1 MLSRGRIPRGDRVKR
16 DAVIIPRAPRAK
28 KRMSCEIN
36 VNDARY
42 TGIVVDVSASGLF
55 VQTSVKPSPGIV
67 AVLRLSLPGGKEP
80 VAMKARVA
88 RKRMVPRELL
98 AVAGGGVGFAIIE
111 PSEAY
116 LDYVAAISPEQ
127 AEAVAR
133 QRAKNRGKGGKPSG
147 SAAAGAVG
155 AAGARPPERA
165 AGGKAPDGK
174 REEAPKRFRIH
185 AVETSTGRKNS
196 FLVTCASEQEASD
209 QVLEQ
214 LGDEWKVLFIER
226 A

>member
-1 MLSRGRIPRGDRVKR
+1 
-16 DAVIIPRAPRAK
+16 
-28 KRMSCEIN
+28 
-36 VNDARY
+36 
-42 TGIVVDVSASGLF
+42 
-55 VQTSVKPSPGIV
+55 
-67 AVLRLSLPGGKEP
+67 
-80 VAMKARVA
+80 MKARVA
-88 RKRMVPRELL
+88 RKKMVPRELL
-98 AVAGGGVGFAIIE
+98 AVAGGGVGFAITE
-111 PSEAY
+111 PDEAY
-116 LDYVAAISPEQ
+116 LDYVAELSPEH

-133 QRAKNRGKGGKPSG
+133 ERAKNRGKGGKSAG
-147 SAAAGAVG
+147 SAAAGAG
-155 AAGARPPERA
+155 GARPPGRA

-196 FLVTCASEQEASD
+196 YLVTCASEQEASD

>member
-1 MLSRGRIPRGDRVKR
+1 MDK
-16 DAVIIPRAPRAK
+16 PRAPRAK

-36 VNDARY
+36 VKDARY

-88 RKRMVPRELL
+88 RKKMVPRELL
-98 AVAGGGVGFAIIE
+98 AVAGGGVGFAIME
-111 PSEAY
+111 PDEAY
-116 LDYVAAISPEQ
+116 LDYIAELSSEH

-133 QRAKNRGKGGKPSG
+133 ERAKNRGKGGKPAG
-147 SAAAGAVG
+147 SAAAG

>member
-1 MLSRGRIPRGDRVKR
+1 VDK
-16 DAVIIPRAPRAK
+16 PRAPRTK

-42 TGIVVDVSASGLF
+42 SGIVLDVSATGLF
-55 VQTSVKPSPGIV
+55 VQTNLKPNPGTV
-67 AVLRLSLPGGKEP
+67 ATLRLSLPGEKEP
-80 VAMKARVA
+80 VVMKARVA
-88 RKRMVPRELL
+88 RKKMVPRELL
-98 AVAGGGVGFAIIE
+98 AVAGGGAGFAITE
-111 PSEAY
+111 PAEAY
-116 LDYVAAISPEQ
+116 LDFVAEMSPEH

-133 QRAKNRGKGGKPSG
+133 ARAKGGSRPGTSAKGARSPERS
-147 SAAAGAVG
+147 G
-155 AAGARPPERA
+155 AAGARPLERSGGAKA
-165 AGGKAPDGK
+165 AGGR

-196 FLVTCASEQEASD
+196 YLVTCATEQEASD

-214 LGDEWKVLFIER
+214 LGEEWKVLFIER